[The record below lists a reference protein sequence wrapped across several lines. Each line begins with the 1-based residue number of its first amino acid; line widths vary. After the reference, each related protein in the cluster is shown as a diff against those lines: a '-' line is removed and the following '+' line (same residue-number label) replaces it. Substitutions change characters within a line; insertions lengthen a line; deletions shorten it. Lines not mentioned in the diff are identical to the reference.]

1 MKSGTKQ
8 GCLLSPPIFT
18 KVLEA
23 LVVITVRPEREIKDL
38 QIRTEETKPSL
49 FANNMILYIENFKES
64 SKNS

>member
-8 GCLLSPPIFT
+8 GCLLSPLIFT